1 MLYGIPFACATLVKF
16 LNLLSPDLLIQILS
30 EEKMFPPLGSES
42 EFISR
47 LFSAKLSGTGSLALQ
62 PERYGENLLTF
73 ISAWCCFFPLHLRA
87 VSYMCSVP
95 FRLLLPD
102 LLMQNKTNMKRQVKS
117 EAYRFIANCVHIVS
131 GYRIYSNKRPTLN

>member
-1 MLYGIPFACATLVKF
+1 MLSGIPFACATLVEF

-30 EEKMFPPLGSES
+30 KKKKMFPPLGSES

-62 PERYGENLLTF
+62 PERYGGKFTHVHLSLVPFFALAPAN
-73 ISAWCCFFPLHLRA
+73 CFLYL
-87 VSYMCSVP
+87 CSVP

-102 LLMQNKTNMKRQVKS
+102 ILMQNKTNMKRQVKS
-117 EAYRFIANCVHIVS
+117 EAYNPEFGVICFW
-131 GYRIYSNKRPTLN
+131 